1 MSRLITYLRVPRF
14 AYRVPR
20 FACNQGFS
28 MLLALLLLAAGV
40 SAQTPPA
47 EYRCVV
53 CNGVITKQAAVIDG
67 KLYHPE
73 CFRCAEC
80 GGVIHDEYVKDAA
93 GKYYHRRCLEQRKQ
107 VICAYCNQPI
117 TEGNYTE
124 FQNKIYHEACYRKFV
139 APRCVICGET
149 LGDAFI
155 TDFWGNRFH
164 PEHAEQYPVCE
175 ACGRLVWKNGVELGG
190 GLWLCP
196 LCSKL
201 SVNDAEKARRLLEE
215 TREELATLGIV
226 VRTLGLRVELA
237 TREVLDKGRVKEGHS
252 HAFAHVK
259 WKSGGQGVG
268 DEMATIQALDGLP
281 EDMLRGVIAHE
292 LMHVWQHE
300 NGADGTPLEVR
311 EGSANWAAS
320 LIYSRM
326 QTQRGQFYLGGL
338 EKSQDPVYGKGYRDV
353 AAYADQHGVDGV
365 LKMLKEKQ

>member
-1 MSRLITYLRVPRF
+1 
-14 AYRVPR
+14 
-20 FACNQGFS
+20 
-28 MLLALLLLAAGV
+28 MLLALPLLAATV
-40 SAQTPPA
+40 SAQTPPT

-53 CNGVITKQAAVIDG
+53 CGELITKQAAIIDG
-67 KLYHPE
+67 KLYHPD
-73 CFRCAEC
+73 CFRCADC
-80 GGVIHDEYVKDAA
+80 GGVIRDEYVKDAA
-93 GKYYHRRCLEQRKQ
+93 GKYYHRHCLEQKQKRQ

-164 PEHAEQYPVCE
+164 PEHAKQYPVCI
-175 ACGRLVWKNGVELGG
+175 ACGRLVWKDGVELGE

-196 LCSKL
+196 ICAKL
-201 SVNDAEKARRLLEE
+201 SVNDLEKSRRILEE
-215 TREELATLGIV
+215 VREELATLGIV
-226 VRTLGLRVELA
+226 VKTLGLRVELA
-237 TREVLDKGRVKEGHS
+237 KRELLDKGRVAEGHS
-252 HAFAHVK
+252 HAYAHVE
-259 WKSGGQGVG
+259 WKAGRQGAG
-268 DEMATIQALDGLP
+268 DETAAIQVLNGLP
-281 EDMLRGVIAHE
+281 EDMLRGIIAHE

-300 NGADGTPLEVR
+300 NGADDSPLELR

-338 EKSQDPVYGKGYRDV
+338 EKSKDPIYGKGYRDV
-353 AAYADQHGVDGV
+353 AAYADQHGVNGV
-365 LKMLKEKQ
+365 LRMLKENKSK